1 MQLERQ
7 TDLLTD
13 ERYVAIGGDGT
24 QRRISGLNSEC
35 AISIDKRQLDP
46 HIYAFLQSVDFAK
59 LDRIRL
65 AGSAETV
72 CQDIFR
78 RLKAQISMPS
88 SLVRWLCDDIDSLIR
103 VFGRLAGARA
113 FLVRLEAV
121 SNDGCSRFHADNVR
135 YRLVTTYFGPG
146 TQWIAPPYAAD
157 IQHDMPFSSDAIR
170 QLGAGWVAMMRGR
183 KVETSEIPAIL
194 HRSPPLQGSRQP
206 RLFLAI
212 DDLADH
218 SVVAADNL

>member
-7 TDLLTD
+7 ADFLTN
-13 ERYVAIGGDGT
+13 ERCVAIGGDGT

-46 HIYAFLQSVDFAK
+46 HIYTILQSVDFAK

-65 AGSAETV
+65 TGSAETV

-78 RLKAQISMPS
+78 KLKVEIPMPS
-88 SLVRWLCDDIDSLIR
+88 SLARWLCDDIDDLAR
-103 VFGRLAGARA
+103 EFGRLTGART
-113 FLVRLEAV
+113 FLVRLEAIT
-121 SNDGCSRFHADNVR
+121 NDGCSRFHADNVR
-135 YRLVTTYFGPG
+135 YRMVTTYFGPG

-157 IQHDMPFSSDAIR
+157 VQHDMSFSSDAIR
-170 QLGAGWVAMMRGR
+170 QLGAGWIALMRGK
-183 KVETSEIPAIL
+183 KVETKGIPGML
-194 HRSPPLQGSRQP
+194 HRSPPMKGIDRP

-212 DDLADH
+212 DDLGDH
-218 SVVAADNL
+218 PLLVADNL